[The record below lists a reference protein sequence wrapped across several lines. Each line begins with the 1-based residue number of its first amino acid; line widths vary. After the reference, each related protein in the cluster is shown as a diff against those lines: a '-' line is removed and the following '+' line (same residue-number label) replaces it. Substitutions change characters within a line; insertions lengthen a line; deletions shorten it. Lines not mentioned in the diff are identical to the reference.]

1 MKQKLIIFLSFYFEP
16 DLGAGS
22 FRNTSLLKELSK
34 NHNENTNIVVFTSL
48 PNRYRSFNK
57 NALEFEEFSNVK
69 IYRVKLPL
77 HNNGFLDQIYSFYS
91 FYSFVIKKVKIFN
104 YDLVFASSSR
114 LFTAFLGYKIAKKR
128 NKPLYLDIRD
138 IFVDTI
144 SDVIKNKILKFLLI
158 PILRLFEFNVF
169 NYATH
174 INLISYG
181 FKDYFLKFKKVN
193 NFTFFTNGIDD
204 EFFKLSQSKLKN
216 KTTSNSIKT
225 ILYAGNIGEG
235 QGLHNIIPKAAK
247 LLNGKYKFKVIGD
260 GGTKNKLI
268 KYVNANKISNVEINP
283 PINRS
288 DLIQEY
294 INADFLFIHL
304 NNYQAFDKVLPSK
317 IFELSVFNKPI
328 IAGVGGYCANFIKKN
343 VNNSIVFSPGNEIEL
358 VNMLSNFIF
367 DTTLNRRDFINKYK
381 RKNINKNMSHSI
393 VSYLKCAI

>member
-1 MKQKLIIFLSFYFEP
+1 MNKKLIIFLSFYFEP

-22 FRNTSLLKELSK
+22 FRNTSLLKELSNNCDK
-34 NHNENTNIVVFTSL
+34 NKRIVVFTTL

-57 NALEFEEFSNVK
+57 NALEFEKFSNVE

-144 SDVIKNKILKFLLI
+144 SDVIKNKILKFFLI
-158 PILRLFEFNVF
+158 PILKLFEWNVF
-169 NYATH
+169 NYAIH

-181 FKDYFLKFKKVN
+181 FKEYFVKFKKDKK
-193 NFTFFTNGIDD
+193 FTFFTNGIDED
-204 EFFKLSQSKLKN
+204 FFRLSRYQLNDK
-216 KTTSNSIKT
+216 SNSDSIKT

-247 LLNGKYKFKVIGD
+247 LLSGKYKFKVIGD

-268 KYVNANKISNVEINP
+268 KHISVNKISNVEINP

-288 DLIQEY
+288 DLVQEY

-328 IAGVGGYCANFIKKN
+328 IAGVSGYSAKFINKHI
-343 VNNSIVFSPGNEIEL
+343 NNSIVFSPGNEIEL
-358 VNMLSNFIF
+358 INKLSDFIF
-367 DTTLNRRDFINKYK
+367 DNSLTREDFINKYK
-381 RKNINKNMSHSI
+381 RQNINKNMANSI
-393 VSYLKCAI
+393 LNYLD